1 MEGPWTCT
9 VPALLLIQ
17 GDNRKYILV
26 KAVIDRINAML
37 RPIPTWLLYML
48 GLLPVPWLLYLAQSG
63 ALGRDP
69 IKALEHELGEIALQL
84 LIAGLCVTPLRKH
97 LGLNLLKFRRAVGVL
112 AFTYVVL
119 HLAVWVVLD
128 MSLLWG
134 QMWADVWKRPY
145 ITIGM
150 AGFVVL
156 LPLAITSN
164 NLSVRKLG
172 AATWRKLHKLT
183 YLAVLLGG
191 IHYLWLVK
199 GIQIEPILYMAAIL
213 GLLSLRV
220 IKTGRK

>member
-1 MEGPWTCT
+1 M
-9 VPALLLIQ
+9 
-17 GDNRKYILV
+17 
-26 KAVIDRINAML
+26 
-37 RPIPTWLLYML
+37 
-48 GLLPVPWLLYLAQSG
+48 PWLLYLAQTG

-97 LGLNLLKFRRAVGVL
+97 LGLNLLKFRRAIGVL
-112 AFTYVVL
+112 AFTYVAL

-150 AGFVVL
+150 AGFVAL

-172 AATWRKLHKLT
+172 AGTWRKLHKLT
-183 YLAVLLGG
+183 YVAVLLGG

-220 IKTGRK
+220 INTRRK